1 MFDVMVEQ
9 NSDTLPPSQNRK
21 NFFCCKPT
29 MFKHGQNRKTGH
41 EFKDT
46 QIVLVVA
53 AASTDHIL
61 GVLSPQA

>member
-9 NSDTLPPSQNRK
+9 NSDTLPPPQKRRK
-21 NFFCCKPT
+21 LFRCKPT

-61 GVLSPQA
+61 GVLSLQP